1 MHVFRHCTKQSSPLW
16 VLASVQSERE
26 MVRGCRYASNLEVRV
41 DATLSMT
48 HLSALIAGGANVII
62 SCLCNTRGYI

>member
-1 MHVFRHCTKQSSPLW
+1 MCLGT
-16 VLASVQSERE
+16 VQSKVHLYGFLHLCRVRE

-62 SCLCNTRGYI
+62 SCLCNTRGHI